1 MRLQSHQQKAIAD
14 VVRAATPTGALCE
27 LRLFGSRLNDRARGG
42 DVDLY
47 VEVAGLDTTR
57 SAELKRR
64 LSRRLQ
70 EALDLPVDLV
80 VQQRERPLKLVSR
93 IAREQGVRLVTETRG
108 NEAG

>member
-1 MRLQSHQQKAIAD
+1 MRLQPHQQQVIVDA
-14 VVRAATPTGALCE
+14 VRATAPRGALCD

-47 VEVAGLDTTR
+47 IEVAGLDSTQ

-64 LSRRLQ
+64 LSIRLR
-70 EALDLPVDLV
+70 EVLDLPVDLV

-93 IAREQGVRLVTETRG
+93 IAREEGASLVPHDGATS
-108 NEAG
+108 AG

>member
-1 MRLQSHQQKAIAD
+1 MRLQPHQEKTILQ
-14 VVRAATPTGALCE
+14 VVRSTVPVGTLCE

-47 VEVAGLDTTR
+47 LEVVGLDTTH

-64 LSRRLQ
+64 LLVRLQ

-80 VQQRERPLKLVSR
+80 LQQREMPLKLVSQ
-93 IAREQGVRLVTETRG
+93 IAREEGVSLVGGGGGTETG
-108 NEAG
+108 